1 MNPSMR
7 FIDSHTGGEP
17 TRVVISGG
25 PDLGLADM
33 ATRLQRLRSEHDH
46 WRRALV
52 TEPRG
57 NDVIVG
63 ALLCE
68 PQDPANTCGVIFF
81 NNVGYLGMC
90 GHGTI
95 GLVTTLAHLKRI
107 APGTHGIE
115 TPVGVVQATLHD
127 DGSVSVA
134 NVPSY
139 RHLHKV
145 ALQVPGVGLLH
156 GDVAW
161 GGNWFFLCHD
171 HGLALQPAHIPALTA
186 CAEALRQALVAQDIT
201 GAAGAEIDHI
211 ELLGP
216 AQGAGRDAAFSGRSF
231 VLCPGSAYD
240 RSPCGTGT
248 SAKLACLAADG
259 VLAPGQ
265 VWHQESVIGSVFA
278 AHYEPALPGPGGLVA
293 IRPTIHGRAHVTLD
307 ATVLI
312 DPEDPY
318 AWGLV

>member
-1 MNPSMR
+1 MNAITR

-17 TRVVISGG
+17 TRLVISGG
-25 PDLGLADM
+25 PDLGPGSM
-33 ATRLQRLRSEHDH
+33 ATRRLNFRSTHDH
-46 WRRALV
+46 WRRALA

-68 PQDPANTCGVIFF
+68 PQDPVNACGVIFF

-95 GLVTTLAHLKRI
+95 GLVATLAHLKRI
-107 APGTHGIE
+107 AVGTHGIE
-115 TPVGVVQATLHD
+115 TPVGVVQATLHA

-134 NVPSY
+134 NVPAY
-139 RHLHKV
+139 RHLKHV
-145 ALQVPGVGLLH
+145 AVQVPGVGRLH

-161 GGNWFFLCHD
+161 GGNWFFLCDD
-171 HGLALQPAHIPALTA
+171 HGLALQAANLPALTA
-186 CAEALRQALVAQDIT
+186 RADALRQALVAQGVT
-201 GAAGAEIDHI
+201 GAEGAAVDHI

-216 AQGAGRDAAFSGRSF
+216 AQGAGRDPALSGRGF
-231 VLCPGSAYD
+231 VLCPGGAYD

-259 VLAPGQ
+259 ALAPGQ

-278 AHYEPALPGPGGLVA
+278 AHYEAALPGQTDPA
-293 IRPTIHGRAHVTLD
+293 RIRPTIHGRAHVTLD

-318 AWGLV
+318 TWGLV